1 MMTAFPN
8 VEDALQ
14 GANSPIILLTHN
26 PDIFPEVPNRVN
38 LTLAGHTHGGQ
49 VRLPIIGPLFTASNY
64 GNKYAIG
71 MVEENGKKLII
82 TRGIG
87 VSILPV
93 RFNCLPE
100 INVIEFE

>member
-1 MMTAFPN
+1 
-8 VEDALQ
+8 
-14 GANSPIILLTHN
+14 
-26 PDIFPEVPNRVN
+26 
-38 LTLAGHTHGGQ
+38 
-49 VRLPIIGPLFTASNY
+49 
-64 GNKYAIG
+64 